1 MTEHGASVRMVNR
14 PEWRVSVRCKC
25 GLWFTGSGVMR
36 AAAEDMAVIALRRH
50 VNAEKAEEEGVS
62 GESTPSSED
71 HAERVE

>member
-1 MTEHGASVRMVNR
+1 
-14 PEWRVSVRCKC
+14 
-25 GLWFTGSGVMR
+25 MR